1 MDQLHPSVSGAGASN
16 VIPFRPASNT
26 GACLSLRDRMDVMA
40 WRDPANT
47 LGFDRLV
54 IHERSSCDP
63 PDLDSFLGIYR
74 RGEVWASW
82 NLARCGAGVL
92 AWCSR
97 SGADV
102 GRFASVA
109 DALEA
114 LLSDTRAIA

>member
-1 MDQLHPSVSGAGASN
+1 MDHAHPFVSGTGASN
-16 VIPFRPASNT
+16 VIAFRPANNP
-26 GACLSLRDRMDVMA
+26 GARLSLRDRMDVIA

-47 LGFDRLV
+47 LGYDRLV

-63 PDLDSFLGIYR
+63 PELDSFLGIYR
-74 RGEVWASW
+74 RGEAWASW

-102 GRFASVA
+102 GQFASVA

-114 LLSDTRAIA
+114 LLSDKPAIA